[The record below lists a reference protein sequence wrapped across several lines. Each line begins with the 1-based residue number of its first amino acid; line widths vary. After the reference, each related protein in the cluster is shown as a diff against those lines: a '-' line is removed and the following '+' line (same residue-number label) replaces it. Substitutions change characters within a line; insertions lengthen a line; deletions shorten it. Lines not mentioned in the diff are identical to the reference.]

1 MMTLRISQQDMMSNV
16 IKDLTYPHRTIIS
29 FQMRWSKPDPT
40 INIRTK
46 GHGFK
51 SWKRDVWGVIVG
63 QQCPS

>member
-29 FQMRWSKPDPT
+29 FQMRWSKPDPI

-51 SWKRDVWGVIVG
+51 SWKRDV
-63 QQCPS
+63 